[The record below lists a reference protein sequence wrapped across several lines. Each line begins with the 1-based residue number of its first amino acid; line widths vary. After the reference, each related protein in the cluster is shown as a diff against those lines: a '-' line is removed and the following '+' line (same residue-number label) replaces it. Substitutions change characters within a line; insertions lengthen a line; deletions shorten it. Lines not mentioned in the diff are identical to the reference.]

1 MRLNTICP
9 ALLTFILV
17 LFHISE
23 GYAQNLVPNPSF
35 ENYTTCPST
44 YGQIP
49 LVAWQKP
56 VGHTGSAD
64 YFNTCNGGGLGV
76 PNNTFGNQMPATGNG
91 YCGIITYHYSGNF
104 REYLQVQLTQS
115 LVAGQCYDVCLK
127 WSTAENYPRYSS
139 DNLGVHISNA
149 AITGPGNAPIN
160 VIPQILSPVGTLLED
175 RTNWQTLCGT
185 YTASGGEQ
193 WITIGNFYND
203 ANTTLNTTYTP
214 TASFNAAYY
223 FIDDVSVILNPC
235 ISGAVG
241 DTICNGE
248 QAMIYANGGSV
259 YNWYQSGNPGVSL
272 GTNDT
277 LFVSPSTT
285 TQYVVTID
293 GTNDTVSV
301 VVHPTYSTN
310 LNASICQGDSILLGG
325 AYQTTSGVY
334 NDTLSTVKGCD
345 SILVTT
351 LTVNPVST
359 GNTNATIC
367 QGDSI
372 LLGGAYQTTSGNYND
387 TIVGGSANGCDSIIT
402 TNLVVNPIAI
412 GNANAQICQGDSI
425 LLGGTYQTTSGN
437 YNDTIVGG
445 SANGCDSII
454 TTALVVTSY
463 VTGNAN
469 AQVCQGD
476 SILLGGAYQ
485 TLAGNYNDTIV
496 GGSVSGCDS
505 IVITNLSII
514 PISMGNANARVC
526 DGDSILI
533 GNTYYSSA
541 GVYPYTIPNGSAS
554 GCDSI
559 VNVNLAIDYAFSNH
573 QDFTICQGDSV
584 LLGGQYVSKFGYNEV
599 KYQSINGCDSTY
611 TATISFVPQYDFYLP
626 EDTTLCM
633 GQTFILAPVI
643 NSSYYNLMWENG
655 SSNPY
660 REIDTSGTYIMTYSH
675 KSCNHQGNDEIN
687 VLFENCDFF
696 IYVPNTFTPNKDG
709 LNDGFAPVIYG
720 DFTDYSFRI
729 FDRWGEVI
737 FESTTHGESW
747 KGTYLNELVKTDVY
761 VWKLIVKPKKSKE
774 ITQTGKVTI
783 LK

>member
-1 MRLNTICP
+1 MENKKVFPYILVV
-9 ALLTFILV
+9 TFIFVNITL
-17 LFHISE
+17 LN
-23 GYAQNLVPNPSF
+23 AQNLVPNPSF
-35 ENYTTCPST
+35 ETYTTCPST

-64 YFNTCNGGGLGV
+64 YFNTCAGGGLGV

-104 REYLQVQLTQS
+104 REYLQVQLTQT
-115 LVAGQCYDVCLK
+115 LIAGQCYDICLK

-139 DNLGVHISNA
+139 NNLGVHLSNA

-160 VIPQILSPVGTLLED
+160 VVPQILSPVGTLLED
-175 RTNWQTLCGT
+175 KTNWQTLCGT

-203 ANTTLNTTYTP
+203 AATTLNTTYTP

-223 FIDDVSVILNPC
+223 FIDDVSVVLNPC
-235 ISGAVG
+235 ISGAIG
-241 DTICNGE
+241 DTICNGD
-248 QAMIYANGGSV
+248 QAMIHANGGSA

-285 TQYVVTID
+285 TTYVVTID
-293 GTNDTVSV
+293 GTNDTVDV
-301 VVHPTYSTN
+301 VVHPTYSSNVNTT
-310 LNASICQGDSILLGG
+310 ICQGDSVLLEG
-325 AYQTTSGVY
+325 AYQTTSGIY
-334 NDTLSTVKGCD
+334 NDTLYTVNGCD
-345 SILVTT
+345 SIIITN
-351 LTVNPVST
+351 LTVNPVPV
-359 GNTNATIC
+359 NNVNASIC
-367 QGDSI
+367 QNDSI
-372 LLGGAYQTTSGNYND
+372 FLAGAYQNTTGIYND
-387 TIVGGSANGCDSIIT
+387 TITNGAANGCDSIII
-402 TNLVVNPIAI
+402 TNLTVNQFVT

-425 LLGGTYQTTSGN
+425 LLGG
-437 YNDTIVGG
+437 
-445 SANGCDSII
+445 
-454 TTALVVTSY
+454 
-463 VTGNAN
+463 
-469 AQVCQGD
+469 
-476 SILLGGAYQ
+476 AYQ
-485 TLAGNYNDTIV
+485 ITAGNYNDTIV
-496 GGSVSGCDS
+496 GGSVNGCDS

-514 PISMGNANARVC
+514 PTSMGNANARIC
-526 DGDSILI
+526 DNDSILI

-554 GCDSI
+554 GCDST
-559 VNVNLAIDYAFSNH
+559 VNVTLTVDYAFSNH
-573 QDFTICQGDSV
+573 QDLIICQGDSV
-584 LLGGQYVSKFGYNEV
+584 LVGGQYVSKFGFNQV
-599 KYQSINGCDSTY
+599 SYQSINGCDSTY
-611 TATISFVPQYDFYLP
+611 TATISFIPQYDFYLP

-633 GQTFILAPVI
+633 GQTFILSPYI
-643 NSSYYNLMWENG
+643 NSTYYNLMWENG
-655 SSNPY
+655 STNQY

-675 KSCNHQGNDEIN
+675 KSCDHQGNDEIN

-696 IYVPNTFTPNKDG
+696 IYVPNTFTPDKDG

-720 DFTDYSFRI
+720 EFTEYSFRI

-737 FESTTHGESW
+737 FESSTHGESW
-747 KGTYLNELVKTDVY
+747 KGTYKNELVKTDVY
-761 VWKLIVKPKKSKE
+761 VWKLIVKPKKDKE